1 MDYTYYVI
9 FKKYKGIYT
18 RNFQGNNSFIITTLS
33 RTNEGIMFIP
43 MGIYQGDENKVL
55 LWTQGFIK
63 PNSQEITQ
71 RLTEE
76 SRFYQ
81 ILDKIPSKSNE
92 IVNQGQTNISVED
105 WTSPLKFNITLLD
118 FGNYFKSLEIKMMLF
133 RQLEDQSMIF
143 ISDMKF
149 KPQLDDIEEPEVKM
163 TAYKT
168 KALFHALMK

>member
-33 RTNEGIMFIP
+33 KSNEGIIFVP

-71 RLTEE
+71 QLMEQ

-81 ILDKIPSKSNE
+81 ILDKIPSKSTE
-92 IVNQGQTNISVED
+92 IINSDQKYVSVNSWE
-105 WTSPLKFNITLLD
+105 SPLKFNISLFD
-118 FGNYFKSLEIKMMLF
+118 IGNYFKSKEIKMMLYQ
-133 RQLEDQSMIF
+133 QLEDHNMIF
-143 ISDMKF
+143 IADMQF